1 MKIFGGTKEFSFTFR
16 GLTVK
21 TPAHILDFLAELRT

>member
-16 GLTVK
+16 GLTAK
-21 TPAHILDFLAELRT
+21 TWAHILRFLSEMHT